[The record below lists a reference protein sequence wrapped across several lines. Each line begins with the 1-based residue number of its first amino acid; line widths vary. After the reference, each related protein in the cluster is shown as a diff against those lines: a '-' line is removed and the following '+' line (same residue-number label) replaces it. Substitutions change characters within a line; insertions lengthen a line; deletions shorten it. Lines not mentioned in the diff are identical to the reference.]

1 MVSTW
6 IFTVPGTIFKCF
18 QMFYGKWQQLGNSK
32 GLLQLEIPLDH
43 VTNFGSVVNGTVW
56 ITNPLIWIRIL
67 WISNLMN
74 PLSKRIHQIKN
85 SFLNLP
91 KGTRNPF
98 EDLNSVFG
106 FTERNTPLGCVS
118 DARTAPAGKTS
129 LKK

>member
-1 MVSTW
+1 MDIYCTRNNLQVFSD
-6 IFTVPGTIFKCF
+6 VLR
-18 QMFYGKWQQLGNSK
+18 QMAATRKLQGNI
-32 GLLQLEIPLDH
+32 LHLEIPLDH
-43 VTNFGSVVNGTVW
+43 VTNFGSIVNGTVW

-85 SFLNLP
+85 PFLNLP

>member
-1 MVSTW
+1 MDHQSVNLDSDSLD
-6 IFTVPGTIFKCF
+6 FKS
-18 QMFYGKWQQLGNSK
+18 N
-32 GLLQLEIPLDH
+32 E
-43 VTNFGSVVNGTVW
+43 SVVKKDS
-56 ITNPLIWIRIL
+56 PD
-67 WISNLMN
+67 
-74 PLSKRIHQIKN
+74 QN

>member
-1 MVSTW
+1 MFSDVLR
-6 IFTVPGTIFKCF
+6 
-18 QMFYGKWQQLGNSK
+18 QMAATRKLQGNI
-32 GLLQLEIPLDH
+32 LQLEIPLDH
-43 VTNFGSVVNGTVW
+43 VTNFGSIVNGTVW

-85 SFLNLP
+85 PFLNLP